1 MSAMTT
7 PDNPSDDPT
16 DDQNDNP
23 SARSLTFSVTEIA
36 ELLGIS
42 RSTAYES
49 VRDGTIPSLRFRRRI
64 VIPKSA
70 LERLLGPG
78 DQYGRA
84 A

>member
-1 MSAMTT
+1 MTT
-7 PDNPSDDPT
+7 PDNT
-16 DDQNDNP
+16 FNGEHGNP
-23 SARSLTFSVTEIA
+23 AAPSLTYSVTETA

-64 VIPKSA
+64 VIPKIA
-70 LERLLGPG
+70 VERLLGPG
-78 DQYGRA
+78 DDHRRA

>member
-1 MSAMTT
+1 MTT
-7 PDNPSDDPT
+7 PNDPMDNET
-16 DDQNDNP
+16 DNTP
-23 SARSLTFSVTEIA
+23 VRSLTLSVTETA

-64 VIPKSA
+64 VIPKAA

-78 DQYGRA
+78 DEHGRA